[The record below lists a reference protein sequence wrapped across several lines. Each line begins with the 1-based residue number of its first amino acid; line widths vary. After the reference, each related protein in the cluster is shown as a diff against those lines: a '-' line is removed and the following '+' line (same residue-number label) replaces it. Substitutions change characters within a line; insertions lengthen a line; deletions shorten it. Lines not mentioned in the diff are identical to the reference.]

1 MGTWEDWAL
10 GVLRRADLVHYNI
23 SMHTC
28 LKIGSSL
35 LLAALLG
42 LLACGDRRTVPTG
55 AEEAGAVV
63 LLTAKVDAEVAARL
77 AQVEVVVTA
86 VDMLALRQTLAVDG
100 DRIVGTVSEI
110 PAGAARL
117 FTVVGYDATGAL
129 VASGS
134 AKLDLAPG
142 QSVPLGL
149 TLVVEPSPARLKPS
163 ITVELAPGVPL
174 DMVWIEPGVFTM
186 GSPLDEQGR
195 NDDEGPP
202 LEVRL
207 TQGFYLSQCEI
218 TQRQWTAVTG
228 ERPWSRHAGEV
239 EEEPAR
245 PAVYISWEDVQEF
258 IAALNAAA
266 GVRVYRL
273 PTEAEWEYAGRA
285 GTKTPWSFG
294 NAQKELDRY
303 AWWTNNISLTGRL
316 AAQPVGLKVPNPWGL
331 YDMHGNVWEWISD
344 WLGAYPEGPQTDP
357 QGPTEGTARVFRG
370 GSFKD
375 AASLSRSAQRCWNAL
390 DQRFSHVGVR
400 LVRDLDL

>member
-1 MGTWEDWAL
+1 MCT
-10 GVLRRADLVHYNI
+10 Y
-23 SMHTC
+23 

-42 LLACGDRRTVPTG
+42 LLACGDRRTAPTG
-55 AEEAGAVV
+55 AEEAGTVV

-86 VDMLALRQTLAVDG
+86 ADMPAMRQPLAVDG
-100 DRIVGTVSEI
+100 DRIVGAVSDI

-117 FTVVGYDATGAL
+117 FTVSGYDATGTL

-149 TLVVEPSPARLKPS
+149 TLVVEPEASRSQPP

-174 DMVWIEPGVFTM
+174 NMVWIEPGVFTM
-186 GSPLDEQGR
+186 GSPLDEPGR
-195 NDDEGPP
+195 NDDEGPQF
-202 LEVRL
+202 EVRL

-218 TQRQWTAVTG
+218 TQHQWTAVTG
-228 ERPWSRHAGEV
+228 ERPWSHYTDELK
-239 EEEPAR
+239 EEPDR

-258 IAALNAAA
+258 IASLNATA
-266 GVRVYRL
+266 GAQVYRL
-273 PTEAEWEYAGRA
+273 PSEAEWEYAGRA

-294 NAQKELDRY
+294 NVEKELALY
-303 AWWTNNISLTGRL
+303 AWWTDNISLSGRM
-316 AAQPVGLKVPNPWGL
+316 AAQPVGLKTPNPWGL
-331 YDMHGNVWEWISD
+331 YDMHGNVWEWVGD
-344 WLGAYPEGPQTDP
+344 WLGAYLEGPQTDP
-357 QGPTEGTARVFRG
+357 QGPPEGTARVFRG

-375 AASLSRSAQRCWNAL
+375 AAVLSRSAQRCWNAP

-400 LVRDLDL
+400 LVRNSDS

>member
-1 MGTWEDWAL
+1 ML
-10 GVLRRADLVHYNI
+10 LV
-23 SMHTC
+23 
-28 LKIGSSL
+28 
-35 LLAALLG
+35 ALLG
-42 LLACGDRRTVPTG
+42 LLACGDRRTAPTG
-55 AEEAGAVV
+55 VEAVGAVV
-63 LLTAKVDAEVAARL
+63 LLTAKVDAEVAARIV
-77 AQVEVVVTA
+77 QVEVVVTA
-86 VDMLALRQTLAVDG
+86 VAMPTMRRTLAVAG

-117 FTVVGYDATGAL
+117 FAVAGYDAAGAL

-149 TLVVEPSPARLKPS
+149 TLVEPSPAHLQPR
-163 ITVELAPGVPL
+163 ITVELAPGMPL

-186 GSPLDEQGR
+186 GSPLDEPGR
-195 NDDEGPP
+195 NDDEGSQ

-207 TQGFYLSQCEI
+207 TRGFYLSQCEI
-218 TQRQWTAVTG
+218 TQHQWVAVTG
-228 ERPWSRHAGEV
+228 ERPWRRHAGEMA
-239 EEEPAR
+239 EGPDR
-245 PAVYISWEDVQEF
+245 PAAYISWEDVQEF
-258 IAALNAAA
+258 IARLNAAA

-294 NAQKELDRY
+294 NAQKELDLH
-303 AWWTNNISLTGRL
+303 AWWADNVSRTGRM
-316 AAQPVGLKVPNPWGL
+316 AAQPVGLKAPNPWGL
-331 YDMHGNVWEWISD
+331 YDMHGNVWEWVGD

-375 AASLSRSAQRCWNAL
+375 AALLSRSAQRCWNAP

-400 LVRDLDL
+400 LVRGLDP

>member
-1 MGTWEDWAL
+1 
-10 GVLRRADLVHYNI
+10 
-23 SMHTC
+23 
-28 LKIGSSL
+28 
-35 LLAALLG
+35 
-42 LLACGDRRTVPTG
+42 
-55 AEEAGAVV
+55 V

-86 VDMLALRQTLAVDG
+86 ADMPAMRQPLAVDG

-149 TLVVEPSPARLKPS
+149 TLVVEPSPARLKPP
-163 ITVELAPGVPL
+163 ITAELVPGVPL

-186 GSPLDEQGR
+186 GSPLDEPGR
-195 NDDEGPP
+195 NDDEGPQ

-228 ERPWSRHAGEV
+228 ERPWSRYADELK
-239 EEEPAR
+239 EEPDR

-266 GVRVYRL
+266 GGPVYRL

-294 NAQKELDRY
+294 NAQKELDLH
-303 AWWTNNISLTGRL
+303 AWWTDNISLTGRL

-331 YDMHGNVWEWISD
+331 YDMHGNVWEWVGD

-375 AASLSRSAQRCWNAL
+375 AASLSRSAQRCWNAP

-400 LVRDLDL
+400 LVRDSDS

>member
-1 MGTWEDWAL
+1 MP
-10 GVLRRADLVHYNI
+10 YNI
-23 SMHTC
+23 TMRTC

-42 LLACGDRRTVPTG
+42 LLACGDRRTAPTG

-86 VDMLALRQTLAVDG
+86 ADMPAMRQPLAVDG
-100 DRIVGTVSEI
+100 DRIVGTVSGI

-117 FTVVGYDATGAL
+117 FAVAGYDAAGAL

-149 TLVVEPSPARLKPS
+149 TLAIELSSSRSQPP

-186 GSPLDEQGR
+186 GSPLDEPGR
-195 NDDEGPP
+195 NDDEGPQ

-228 ERPWSRHAGEV
+228 ERPWSRYADELK
-239 EEEPAR
+239 EEPDR

-266 GVRVYRL
+266 GGPVYRL

-294 NAQKELDRY
+294 TAQKELDLH
-303 AWWTNNISLTGRL
+303 AWWTDNISLTGQM

-331 YDMHGNVWEWISD
+331 YDMHGNVWEWVGD

-375 AASLSRSAQRCWNAL
+375 AASLSRSAQRCWNAP

-400 LVRDLDL
+400 LVRDSDS

>member
-1 MGTWEDWAL
+1 MGTWENWAL
-10 GVLRRADLVHYNI
+10 GVLRQADFVHYNI
-23 SMHTC
+23 TMRTC
-28 LKIGSSL
+28 LKIGSGL
-35 LLAALLG
+35 LLAILSG
-42 LLACGDRRTVPTG
+42 LLACGDRRTAPTG
-55 AEEAGAVV
+55 TEEAGAVV

-77 AQVEVVVTA
+77 AQVEVVVTGA
-86 VDMLALRQTLAVDG
+86 DMPTMRQLLAVDG

-117 FTVVGYDATGAL
+117 FAVAGYDATGAL
-129 VASGS
+129 VASGT

-149 TLVVEPSPARLKPS
+149 TLATEPSPSRSQLS

-186 GSPLDEQGR
+186 GSPLDEPGR

-228 ERPWSRHAGEV
+228 EQPWSHYADEV
-239 EEEPAR
+239 EDEPDR

-266 GVRVYRL
+266 GVQVYRL

-285 GTKTPWSFG
+285 GTKTPWSF
-294 NAQKELDRY
+294 
-303 AWWTNNISLTGRL
+303 
-316 AAQPVGLKVPNPWGL
+316 
-331 YDMHGNVWEWISD
+331 
-344 WLGAYPEGPQTDP
+344 
-357 QGPTEGTARVFRG
+357 
-370 GSFKD
+370 
-375 AASLSRSAQRCWNAL
+375 
-390 DQRFSHVGVR
+390 
-400 LVRDLDL
+400 

>member
-1 MGTWEDWAL
+1 
-10 GVLRRADLVHYNI
+10 
-23 SMHTC
+23 MHPC

-35 LLAALLG
+35 LAVLPG
-42 LLACGDRRTVPTG
+42 LLACGDRRTAPTE

-77 AQVEVVVTA
+77 ARVEVVVTA
-86 VDMLALRQTLAVDG
+86 ADMPAMRRILAVDG
-100 DRIVGTVSEI
+100 DRIVGTVSGI

-117 FTVVGYDATGAL
+117 FAVAGYDAAGAL

-149 TLVVEPSPARLKPS
+149 TLVVEPLPS
-163 ITVELAPGVPL
+163 RSQPPIAVELVPGVRL
-174 DMVWIEPGVFTM
+174 DMVWIEPGAFTM
-186 GSPLDEQGR
+186 GSPLGEPGR
-195 NDDEGPP
+195 NDDEGPQ

-207 TQGFYLSQCEI
+207 TRGFYLSQCEI

-239 EEEPAR
+239 EEGTDR

-258 IAALNAAA
+258 IATLNAAA
-266 GVRVYRL
+266 GAEVYRL

-294 NAQKELDRY
+294 NAQKELDRH
-303 AWWTNNISLTGRL
+303 AWWADNGSLAGRL

-331 YDMHGNVWEWISD
+331 YDMHGNVWEWVGD
-344 WLGAYPEGPQTDP
+344 WLGAYPGGPQIDP
-357 QGPTEGTARVFRG
+357 QGPPEGTARVFRG

-375 AASLSRSAQRCWNAL
+375 AALLSRSAQRCWNAP
-390 DQRFSHVGVR
+390 DRRFSHIGVR
-400 LVRDLDL
+400 LVRGLDP

>member
-10 GVLRRADLVHYNI
+10 GVLRWADLVSYNI
-23 SMHTC
+23 TMRTC

-42 LLACGDRRTVPTG
+42 ILACGDRRTVPTG
-55 AEEAGAVV
+55 AEEVGAVV

-77 AQVEVVVTA
+77 VQVEVVVTGA
-86 VDMLALRQTLAVDG
+86 DMPAMRQTLAVDG

-117 FTVVGYDATGAL
+117 FTVSGYDAAGTLA
-129 VASGS
+129 ASGS
-134 AKLDLAPG
+134 AKLDLDPG
-142 QSVPLGL
+142 QSVPLSL
-149 TLVVEPSPARLKPS
+149 TLAMEPSLSHSQPP

-186 GSPLDEQGR
+186 GSPLDEPGR
-195 NDDEGPP
+195 NDDEGPQ
-202 LEVRL
+202 LEVSL

-239 EEEPAR
+239 EEGPDR
-245 PAVYISWEDVQEF
+245 PAVYISWEDAQEF
-258 IAALNAAA
+258 IASLNATA
-266 GVRVYRL
+266 GGQVYRL

-294 NAQKELDRY
+294 DVEKDLDLH
-303 AWWTNNISLTGRL
+303 AWWTDNIALTGRM
-316 AAQPVGLKVPNPWGL
+316 AAQPVGLKTPNPWGL
-331 YDMHGNVWEWISD
+331 YDMHGNVWEWVGD

-375 AASLSRSAQRCWNAL
+375 AASLSRSAQRCWNAPDL
-390 DQRFSHVGVR
+390 RFSHIGVR
-400 LVRDLDL
+400 LVRDSDL

>member
-1 MGTWEDWAL
+1 M
-10 GVLRRADLVHYNI
+10 N
-23 SMHTC
+23 MHTC

-42 LLACGDRRTVPTG
+42 LLACGDRHTVPTG
-55 AEEAGAVV
+55 AEEVGAVV

-77 AQVEVVVTA
+77 AQAEVVVTA
-86 VDMLALRQTLAVDG
+86 ADMPAMRQLLTVDG

-117 FTVVGYDATGAL
+117 FAVTGYDADGTL
-129 VASGS
+129 VASGA
-134 AKLDLAPG
+134 AKLDLVPG

-149 TLVVEPSPARLKPS
+149 TLVIEPSPSRSQPQ

-186 GSPLDEQGR
+186 GSPLDEPGR
-195 NDDEGPP
+195 NDDEGPQR
-202 LEVRL
+202 EVRL

-218 TQRQWTAVTG
+218 TQHQWTAVTG
-228 ERPWSRHAGEV
+228 ERPWSRYADELK
-239 EEEPAR
+239 EEPDR

-266 GVRVYRL
+266 GGQVYRL

-294 NAQKELDRY
+294 DVEKELDLH
-303 AWWTNNISLTGRL
+303 AWWTDNVSLAGRL
-316 AAQPVGLKVPNPWGL
+316 AAQPVGLKTPNPWGL
-331 YDMHGNVWEWISD
+331 YDMHGNVWEWVGD
-344 WLGAYPEGPQTDP
+344 WLGPYPEGPQIDP
-357 QGPTEGTARVFRG
+357 QGPSEGTARVFRG

-375 AASLSRSAQRCWNAL
+375 AAALSRSAQRCWNAP
-390 DQRFSHVGVR
+390 DQRFSHIGVR
-400 LVRDLDL
+400 LVRESDL